1 MLKNF
6 NPTFSQNAI
15 STIKQPFQETDK
27 INKKESENRI
37 DEVIPLSTI
46 IDFGKNRFVK
56 DGISISSKKTK

>member
-1 MLKNF
+1 M
-6 NPTFSQNAI
+6 
-15 STIKQPFQETDK
+15 
-27 INKKESENRI
+27 NKKESESKI